1 MSTLKIKPIS
11 LTTNKQD
18 DRVNE
23 NIHHIK
29 KKKRKSKSKKKPE
42 VLTDRD
48 IMQLMGMD
56 RERYHRVKGRVKR
69 Q

>member
-18 DRVNE
+18 DKVNE
-23 NIHHIK
+23 NIHHTK
-29 KKKRKSKSKKKPE
+29 KKKRKSRTKKKPE